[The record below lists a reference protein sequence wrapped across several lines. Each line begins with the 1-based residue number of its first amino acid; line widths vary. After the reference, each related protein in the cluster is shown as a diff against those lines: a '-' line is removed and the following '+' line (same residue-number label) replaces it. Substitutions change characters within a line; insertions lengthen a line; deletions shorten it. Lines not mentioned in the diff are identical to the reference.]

1 MARQTTPSFLAP
13 GPTAG
18 HADAAPPQ
26 NAETPSSGGNRHAIQ
41 DDRPGA
47 DPAAT
52 GALRTA
58 PLQQA
63 AVAGDGRLCGRAEGQ
78 PRGVARPARPDTV
91 GQPEPDNGR
100 SAGVGDP
107 GPAGPFA
114 LRIADGR

>member
-1 MARQTTPSFLAP
+1 MSQLTTPSFLPP
-13 GPTAG
+13 GSSPDP
-18 HADAAPPQ
+18 ADVAPPQ

-41 DDRPGA
+41 NDRPGA

-78 PRGVARPARPDTV
+78 PRGVAGPARPDTA
-91 GQPEPDNGR
+91 GQPEPANGR
-100 SAGVGDP
+100 SIGAGDP
-107 GPAGPFA
+107 G
-114 LRIADGR
+114 